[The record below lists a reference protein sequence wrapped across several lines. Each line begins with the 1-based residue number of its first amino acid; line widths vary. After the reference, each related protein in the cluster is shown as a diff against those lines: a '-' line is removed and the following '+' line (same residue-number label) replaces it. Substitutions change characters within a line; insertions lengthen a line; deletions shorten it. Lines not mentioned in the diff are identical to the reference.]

1 MKLALL
7 TLLTS
12 TSLIA
17 AAPLL
22 RAQTPVDPS
31 GHWTG
36 VLAAQGQQFGF
47 EIDFAQSREGE
58 LAGAVTI
65 PAQHIKG
72 LPLHV
77 TVDGK
82 SIQFYA
88 RRDQIFR
95 GEFAPDGKS
104 IAGEFA
110 AEMMTL
116 TYTLTRAG
124 ESKLEGPAKSPAV
137 SKALEGL
144 WNGVVDPGGRA
155 SAVTLTIAN
164 HPDGSSTG
172 TLVNVDQG
180 GLELPVTIAQNASN
194 VTLTV
199 TVLDGSFAGELNAAG
214 ELAGTW
220 KEGERAIP
228 VTFTRAR

>member
-12 TSLIA
+12 ASLIA
-17 AAPLL
+17 AAPPL
-22 RAQTPVDPS
+22 RAQTTVDPS

-47 EIDFAQSREGE
+47 EIDFVRSAGGE

-77 TVDGK
+77 TLSGT

-124 ESKLEGPAKSPAV
+124 ESKFEGPAKSPAV

-144 WNGVVDPGGRA
+144 WNGVADPGGRA

-164 HPDGSSTG
+164 HPDGTSTG

-199 TVLDGSFAGELNAAG
+199 TVLDGSFTGELNAAG

-228 VTFTRAR
+228 VTFKRAR